1 MGRLRTINEAHKYL
15 KEQDP
20 GTSVTPYF
28 LRSLVYDGAIPH
40 IKAGKKFLIDIDS
53 LEEQLSARL
62 AIIKSPE
69 KPAIRGIQPISAKRR

>member
-28 LRSLVYDGAIPH
+28 LRSLVYDGAIPY

-53 LEEQLSARL
+53 LEDQLSARL
-62 AIIKSPE
+62 VIMESPE
-69 KPAIRGIQPISAKRR
+69 TPATRGIRPVSIKKK

>member
-28 LRSLVYDGAIPH
+28 LRSLVYDGVIPH
-40 IKAGKKFLIDIDS
+40 IKAGKKFLIGIDS
-53 LEEQLSARL
+53 LEDQLCARL
-62 AIIKSPE
+62 AVIQSPE
-69 KPAIRGIQPISAKRR
+69 TPAIMGIQPVSNRRK

>member
-53 LEEQLSARL
+53 LEDQLSARL
-62 AIIKSPE
+62 AVVE
-69 KPAIRGIQPISAKRR
+69 KQETRAIRGIRPMSTKQR